1 MTLLNLK
8 NSDSLLREWQ
18 TVDKD
23 IREGRFQRGLALVTA
38 FSGVL
43 AGLEV
48 AYEHYR
54 GSYGQ
59 KVMYVPVLISPVL
72 TAAGVAAF
80 LSKRAAQW
88 PLRAASIATLATGA
102 VGFVLHIRGI
112 DRKPGGWRL
121 PIVNIVMGPPLFA
134 PPLFAIGGYIGL
146 ITSYLRRADAPGS
159 EIQSRGT
166 RPSRATAELHPHT
179 GSKPS
184 LSWEQDLREG
194 RFQEH
199 LAVATAL
206 SAFFSGF
213 ESLYSHYKNRFQY
226 KVQWAPIIMAPILM
240 GASIGAIKSRRVA
253 HTALPAAS
261 VAAMAVGGI
270 GFYCHVRGVKRRP
283 GGFKMPLYNVMYGPP
298 VFAPLLFAACGF
310 LGALASLMRREK

>member
-1 MTLLNLK
+1 MKLRNHGP
-8 NSDSLLREWQ
+8 LLRGWLTIE
-18 TVDKD
+18 KD
-23 IREGRFQRGLALVTA
+23 IREGRFQRGLALIAA

-48 AYEHYR
+48 TYEHYR

-72 TAAGVAAF
+72 TAAGIAAF
-80 LSKRAAQW
+80 ASKRAAHG

-146 ITSYLRRADAPGS
+146 IASYLRRADAPES
-159 EIQSRGT
+159 DSKAST
-166 RPSRATAELHPHT
+166 AKPLRAVVELHPHVAT
-179 GSKPS
+179 KHG

-194 RFQEH
+194 RFQKH

-226 KVQWAPIIMAPILM
+226 KVQWAPIIMAPVLM
-240 GASIGAIKSRRVA
+240 GAAIGAIKSRRLA
-253 HTALPAAS
+253 HTVLPAAS
-261 VAAMAVGGI
+261 LAAMGVGGV
-270 GFYCHVRGVKRRP
+270 GFYYHVRGVKRRP